1 MIGAM
6 VLDAMT
12 LLHREH
18 TARRFLQVQ
27 FWHIVNVF
35 NFPNVVGSER
45 AGFHGCRINKDGS
58 KRAGG

>member
-1 MIGAM
+1 MIEAM
-6 VLDAMT
+6 VLDALT

-27 FWHIVNVF
+27 FWHIVF
-35 NFPNVVGSER
+35 NFPNFVGSER